1 MTYDARTPAR
11 PQPVGEIVDIVDI
24 APLRNSGYLPPAA
37 DSTATEALSLK
48 LIRAMIGAA
57 KADGRIDA
65 SESAKIFGQIETL
78 GLDPEEKS
86 FLLTE
91 IDKPLSAR
99 DVAKLACGSRRK
111 SLPPHHHS
119 DSHGDRDVLGRAVK
133 LLCGDLA
140 IAQVALASDP
150 KIVCPILNS
159 GANTTATG
167 ERFTDTSDNSTESF
181 SICTPASVQI
191 TS

>member
-1 MTYDARTPAR
+1 MTCDARTPAR

-57 KADGRIDA
+57 NGRIDA

-91 IDKPLSAR
+91 IGKPLSAR
-99 DVAKLACGSRRK
+99 DVAAAAR
-111 SLPPHHHS
+111 
-119 DSHGDRDVLGRAVK
+119 
-133 LLCGDLA
+133 
-140 IAQVALASDP
+140 
-150 KIVCPILNS
+150 
-159 GANTTATG
+159 
-167 ERFTDTSDNSTESF
+167 
-181 SICTPASVQI
+181 TPEEAAEI
-191 TS
+191 